1 MSQQLKEKMKAKID
15 ESKNKIVRSPS
26 MRSLPKDSVSEIG
39 QEDQGSN
46 VSNANTKTA
55 IPQSKHPIQWSPE
68 NEKILVEWCDIAQ
81 CYKWLNYRAHCIY
94 SRMHAWYT
102 IPAIILSTISGTA
115 SFAQTSIPPEYQTFA
130 PMVIG
135 SINIFIGILT
145 TIQQYLKISEL
156 NESHRVAAI
165 AWDKYARNIRIE
177 LAKDPKERADAGL
190 FIKYNRDEFDRLMET
205 SPSIPQRVVDDFKRT
220 FSGITY
226 TYQTV
231 EICKMVM
238 RCLAACVRCK
248 TDCLTETDESDAE
261 DHSPVDT
268 DLNGRMNL
276 DDLSV
281 NKKKKK
287 RPMNHADI
295 MRREMFEKLNKP
307 DICDIIVSA
316 EENRHRWYKNP
327 VDTNDKNNQSDI
339 ENQIEMQVSQHYEE
353 LIQKEQEF
361 FNQEKSSALA
371 QIEEKEKLIQKLIHE
386 FQLTNEQEKLEKQR
400 LMEEANTEKQR
411 LMDDAHTERLRLIE
425 ESKTEK
431 HKMMEE
437 YNRIIEE
444 NVRRLESLHEES
456 RNKIDELQS
465 ESLNRFEEW
474 KEQTR
479 LHSEGF
485 NQIWI
490 YIASFT
496 ENKGRRPL
504 TEDIV
509 QHFADKLS
517 NDLVQEFIATH
528 YNDSE

>member
-1 MSQQLKEKMKAKID
+1 MSQSKDKKTDELKKARI
-15 ESKNKIVRSPS
+15 SSPS
-26 MRSLPKDSVSEIG
+26 SRSLSKESLSELAP
-39 QEDQGSN
+39 EDQASN
-46 VSNANTKTA
+46 ASNANAKSA
-55 IPQSKHPIQWSPE
+55 IPQSKHPIRWSPE

-156 NESHRVAAI
+156 NEAHRVAAI

-220 FSGITY
+220 FSGMTY
-226 TYQTV
+226 TYKTL
-231 EICKMVM
+231 EFCKM
-238 RCLAACVRCK
+238 CLRGLASCMCCK
-248 TDCLTETDESDAE
+248 FDCLNETDDSEEEKLADGE
-261 DHSPVDT
+261 KD
-268 DLNGRMNL
+268 GMNL
-276 DDLSV
+276 EDLSM

-287 RPMNHADI
+287 RSINHADI
-295 MRREMFEKLNKP
+295 LRREMFDKLNKP
-307 DICDIIVSA
+307 DICDIIISA
-316 EENRHRWYKNP
+316 EENRHKWYKNP
-327 VDTNDKNNQSDI
+327 ELGDKNNHSDI

-361 FNQEKSSALA
+361 FNQEKSTALG
-371 QIEEKEKLIQKLIHE
+371 QIEEKERLIQKLIHE
-386 FQLTNEQEKLEKQR
+386 FQVANEQEKLEKQR
-400 LMEEANTEKQR
+400 LMEEANSEKQR
-411 LMDDAHTERLRLIE
+411 LMEEANSERLRLIE
-425 ESKTEK
+425 ESKLEK
-431 HKMMEE
+431 QKMMEE
-437 YNRIIEE
+437 YNRIIEY
-444 NVRRLESLHEES
+444 NVNRLEQLNEES
-456 RNKIDELQS
+456 RTKIDELQA
-465 ESLNRFEEW
+465 ESRTQFEEW
-474 KEQTR
+474 KEQNR

-485 NQIWI
+485 NQIWN

-496 ENKGRRPL
+496 ETKGRKPL
-504 TEDIV
+504 VEEMV
-509 QHFADKLS
+509 QHFETILS
-517 NDLVQEFIATH
+517 EDLVQEFIVLH
-528 YNDSE
+528 YTSE